1 MAVSDS
7 AGFPGFLE
15 RESHALRHCVTV
27 FFISLFLQRERGCY
41 VNIRSRNT
49 MKKVKKRRD
58 GDEGNAKVTCGC
70 VKRENVELWAWMDL
84 GHGK

>member
-27 FFISLFLQRERGCY
+27 FFISLFLQR
-41 VNIRSRNT
+41 
-49 MKKVKKRRD
+49 
-58 GDEGNAKVTCGC
+58 
-70 VKRENVELWAWMDL
+70 KREDVLLTSEVEIQ
-84 GHGK
+84 